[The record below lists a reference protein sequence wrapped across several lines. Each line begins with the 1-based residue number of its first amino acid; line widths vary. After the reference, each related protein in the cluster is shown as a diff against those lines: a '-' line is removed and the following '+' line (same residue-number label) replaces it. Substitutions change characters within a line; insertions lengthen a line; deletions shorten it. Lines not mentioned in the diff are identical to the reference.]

1 MTIFL
6 HFCLLNVT
14 VDNKN
19 DPSSMNITVN
29 LFQAIF
35 DMSDLSSL
43 SAVGVLNSVGAKI
56 PNSLGEII

>member
-1 MTIFL
+1 
-6 HFCLLNVT
+6 
-14 VDNKN
+14 
-19 DPSSMNITVN
+19 MNITVN